1 MYRCCNIKYFCR
13 LLVLDAVIF
22 TVFAAAFA
30 VGRIMIRV
38 AAGERDE
45 MSIRLPVIMYHSV
58 CDKPPSE
65 YVLTPQQLE
74 DDLRYLRENGYTA
87 VSAQQLVDYTRGRG
101 ELPEKSVMITLDDGF
116 YNNLSEVLPLLE
128 KYDMRAVVSV
138 VGSYTDKDA
147 PLDPHIP
154 VYSYLTWEDVNE
166 LISSGRVEIGSHTY
180 DMHGLGSS
188 RRGCSIADG
197 ESEEDYRRAL
207 NSDLSQLQHEMY
219 AHTGCVPF
227 VFAYPFGAVSRESL
241 PVIRENGFLMTL
253 TCREKANTITRDP
266 QCLFG
271 IGRFNRSGMYT
282 TAEYMRMIF
291 EEE

>member
-1 MYRCCNIKYFCR
+1 MYRCCNIKHFCR

-65 YVLTPQQLE
+65 YVVTPKQLE
-74 DDLRYLRENGYTA
+74 DDLRYLHDNGYTA

-154 VYSYLTWEDVNE
+154 VYSYLTWDDLNE

-180 DMHGLGSS
+180 DMHGLGSG
-188 RRGCSIADG
+188 RRGCSMAEG

-207 NSDLSQLQHEMY
+207 NSDLSRLQNEMY

-282 TAEYMRMIF
+282 TAEYMQMIF

>member
-1 MYRCCNIKYFCR
+1 
-13 LLVLDAVIF
+13 VLDAVIF

-65 YVLTPQQLE
+65 YVVTPKQLE

-128 KYDMRAVVSV
+128 KYDMCAVVSV

-154 VYSYLTWEDVNE
+154 VYSYLTWDDINE